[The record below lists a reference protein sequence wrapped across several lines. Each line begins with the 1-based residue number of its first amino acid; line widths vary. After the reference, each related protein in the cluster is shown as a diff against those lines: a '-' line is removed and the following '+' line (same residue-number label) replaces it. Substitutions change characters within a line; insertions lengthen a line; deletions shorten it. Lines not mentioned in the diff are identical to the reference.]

1 MRSLGSIRLILAL
14 AVTFASTAL
23 SAQTATDATA
33 TTIQVPRLI
42 RINGILAEPPAA
54 SGNSRSIDS
63 HPINSSSIDLAFS
76 LYAEEAGGEP
86 LWQETQRVEVDATGH
101 YSALLGSTQPEGL
114 PTELFKSAQAQWL
127 GVARQGEEEQ
137 PRIMLVSVP
146 FALKAGDAETLG
158 GKPASAFAPAVPSEI
173 ASNGTSSGASTGV
186 LNQNAGSSEPHGLSN
201 AHALAITGAGTANYL
216 PMWSTAS
223 ALASSPIYEGKT
235 THNLGVG
242 TTTPAAA
249 LEVLNNTETP
259 LLAQTS
265 NIKLNAIQ
273 GINLGT
279 TAAGAGVY
287 GKSSTAS
294 GSGVYGTESG
304 TDAVGVWGVSSA
316 ASGNGNGVYGI
327 AASPGSYAAGVWG
340 HASGAGA
347 NGTVGSCSGTDGC
360 TGVWGYSSGTTG
372 SGWGVYGQSMTG
384 PGVAGETSASGGDAL
399 WGKNKAT
406 TGYSNGLYVDTA
418 SLDGVGAWI
427 DNAAGGYIL
436 VGAVKDNGTH
446 MFHVDGSGNGLFAGS
461 LHVDGTV
468 SSAAVGVEI
477 DDPIDPANKLLSHS
491 YVESPDMMSVYNGN
505 ITTDEKGL
513 ATVALPDYFEALNR
527 DFRYQLTVIGQ
538 FAQAIV
544 DKEIAGNR
552 FVIRT
557 SIPNVKV
564 SWQVTGIRQDPW
576 ANAHRVPSEEQKS
589 AGNRGY
595 YLHPELYGAGKDR
608 SINARNATPSPES
621 LHPELNRSKPAIA
634 NISKGRE

>member
-1 MRSLGSIRLILAL
+1 MRSPGSIRLILAL
-14 AVTFASTAL
+14 AVVFSPIAL

-42 RINGILAEPPAA
+42 RINGVLAEPPAA
-54 SGNSRSIDS
+54 SGNSSSIDS
-63 HPINSSSIDLAFS
+63 RSVDLAFS
-76 LYAEEAGGEP
+76 LYSEEAGGEP

-158 GKPASAFAPAVPSEI
+158 GKPASAFAPSVPREI
-173 ASNGTSSGASTGV
+173 APEGNSSGTSIGTSNGVGSQS
-186 LNQNAGSSEPHGLSN
+186 AGSSEPHGLSN

-216 PMWSTAS
+216 TMWSTAS
-223 ALASSPIYEGKT
+223 ALASSPVYEGKT
-235 THNLGVG
+235 THNLGIG
-242 TTTPAAA
+242 TTAPAAA
-249 LEVLNNTETP
+249 LEVVNNTETP

-265 NIKLNAIQ
+265 DVKLNAIQ

-316 ASGNGNGVYGI
+316 ATGNGNGVYGV
-327 AASPGSYAAGVWG
+327 AASPDSYAAGVWG

-360 TGVWGYSSGTTG
+360 TGVWGYSTGTTG

-436 VGAVKDNGTH
+436 VGAVKDSGTH

-468 SSAAVGVEI
+468 SSAAVGVKI
-477 DDPIDPANKLLSHS
+477 DDPIDPANKVLSHS

-513 ATVALPDYFEALNR
+513 ATVALPDYFETLNR
-527 DFRYQLTVIGQ
+527 DFRYQLTVMGQ

-557 SIPNVKV
+557 SSPNVKV

-576 ANAHRVPSEEQKS
+576 ANAHRVATEEEKP
-589 AGNRGY
+589 AKLRGY
-595 YLHPELYGAGKDR
+595 YLHPELYGAAEDR
-608 SINARNATPSPES
+608 SINARNATPSPET
-621 LHPELNRSKPAIA
+621 LHPDSKRAKPAIA
-634 NISKGRE
+634 NLRKGTE